1 MDWADRIGRRIKL
14 RDLHVLMAVADAGS
28 MAKASARLAVSHPVI
43 SKTISDLEQALGVR
57 LLDRSSQG
65 VELTSYGRA
74 LLNCGINVFDEM
86 RQGLRQI
93 EFLSDPRSGE
103 VRIGCTEITMA
114 GLVPAIA
121 EEFSKRHP
129 GIRLEVV
136 LANPAVPQFPDLRE
150 RKVDLLLLRATG
162 PLMEDDLYAEKLFDE
177 PFAAVAG
184 ARSRWARKHRI
195 ALTDIVGEPW
205 VLPPYDSV
213 PGALIREIF
222 RTRDL
227 PPPRARIVTL
237 SGQLTVTLI
246 AGGRF
251 VGLLPMSVAQ
261 FSADRRGVRI
271 LPLQFPT
278 PRFAVAIITVKKRTL
293 SPFAEL
299 FIACARESAK
309 LLAARADAHLA

>member
-14 RDLHVLMAVADAGS
+14 RDLHILMAVADAGS

-43 SKTISDLEQALGVR
+43 SKTISDLEQTLGVR
-57 LLDRSSQG
+57 LLDRSAHG
-65 VELTSYGRA
+65 VELTTYGRA
-74 LLNCGINVFDEM
+74 LLKCGTNVFDEM

-93 EFLSDPRSGE
+93 EFLSDAHSGE

-129 GIRLEVV
+129 GIRLEVL

-150 RKVDLLLLRATG
+150 RKVDLLLIRATG
-162 PLMEDDLYAEKLFDE
+162 PLIDDDLYAETLFDE
-177 PFAAVAG
+177 PFVAVAG
-184 ARSRWARKHRI
+184 AHSRWARKHRL
-195 ALTDIVGEPW
+195 ALTDILDQLW

-213 PGALIREIF
+213 PGALIQEIF
-222 RTRDL
+222 RAHDL
-227 PPPRARIVTL
+227 PPPRPAVVTL

-246 AGGRF
+246 EGGRF
-251 VGLLPMSVAQ
+251 VGLLPMSVAR
-261 FSADRRGVRI
+261 FSAERRGVRI
-271 LPLQFPT
+271 LPMRFST
-278 PRFAVAIITVKKRTL
+278 PRFAVSIITVRKRTL

-299 FIACARESAK
+299 FIDCARESAR
-309 LLAARADAHLA
+309 LLASE

>member
-1 MDWADRIGRRIKL
+1 
-14 RDLHVLMAVADAGS
+14 
-28 MAKASARLAVSHPVI
+28 
-43 SKTISDLEQALGVR
+43 
-57 LLDRSSQG
+57 
-65 VELTSYGRA
+65 
-74 LLNCGINVFDEM
+74 
-86 RQGLRQI
+86 
-93 EFLSDPRSGE
+93 
-103 VRIGCTEITMA
+103 
-114 GLVPAIA
+114 
-121 EEFSKRHP
+121 
-129 GIRLEVV
+129 
-136 LANPAVPQFPDLRE
+136 
-150 RKVDLLLLRATG
+150 
-162 PLMEDDLYAEKLFDE
+162 
-177 PFAAVAG
+177 
-184 ARSRWARKHRI
+184 
-195 ALTDIVGEPW
+195 
-205 VLPPYDSV
+205 
-213 PGALIREIF
+213 
-222 RTRDL
+222 L

>member
-14 RDLHVLMAVADAGS
+14 RDLHILMAVADAGS

-43 SKTISDLEQALGVR
+43 SKTISDLEQSLGVR

-65 VELTSYGRA
+65 VELTTYGRA

-93 EFLSDPRSGE
+93 ELLSDPRSGE

-114 GLVPAIA
+114 GLVPAIT

-150 RKVDLLLLRATG
+150 RKVDLLLVRATG
-162 PLMEDDLYAEKLFDE
+162 PLTEDDLCAETLFDE

-195 ALTDIVGEPW
+195 ALTNLVNEAW

-213 PGALIREIF
+213 PGALIGEIF
-222 RTRDL
+222 RRSDL
-227 PPPRARIVTL
+227 PPPRARVVTL

-246 AGGRF
+246 ASGRF
-251 VGLLPMSVAQ
+251 VGLLPMSVAR
-261 FSADRRGVRI
+261 FNADRRSVRI

-278 PRFAVAIITVKKRTL
+278 PRLAVAIITVKRRTL
-293 SPFAEL
+293 SPFADL
-299 FIACARESAK
+299 FIECARESAK
-309 LLAARADAHLA
+309 LLAAQADAHLT

>member
-1 MDWADRIGRRIKL
+1 
-14 RDLHVLMAVADAGS
+14 VADAGS

-43 SKTISDLEQALGVR
+43 SKTISDLEQTLGVR
-57 LLDRSSQG
+57 LLDRSVQG

-74 LLNCGINVFDEM
+74 LLICGVNVFDEM

-103 VRIGCTEITMA
+103 VHIGCTEITMA

-136 LANPAVPQFPDLRE
+136 LANPGVQQFPDLRE
-150 RKVDLLLLRATG
+150 RKVDLLLIRATA
-162 PLMEDDLYAEKLFDE
+162 PLIEDDLCAETLFDE

-184 ARSRWARKHRI
+184 AQSRWVRKRRL
-195 ALTDIVGEPW
+195 ALADILDEPW

-213 PGALIREIF
+213 PGALIQEIF
-222 RTRDL
+222 RGHGL
-227 PPPRARIVTL
+227 PPPPATIATL

-246 AGGRF
+246 EGGRF
-251 VGLLPMSVAQ
+251 VGLLPMSVAR
-261 FSADRRGVRI
+261 FSAGRRGIRI
-271 LPLQFPT
+271 LPMRFPV
-278 PRFAVAIITVKKRTL
+278 PRFAVTIITMKKRSL

-299 FIACARESAK
+299 FIDCARETARLLK
-309 LLAARADAHLA
+309 LKTESTTAN